1 VETMAGVVE
10 VITVEVVVTATE
22 AGTETIVAEAVVGV
36 VDEIGGGG
44 TMTASSR
51 SVLLPT
57 GGVSL
62 LRRMPFP

>member
-1 VETMAGVVE
+1 MAGVVE
-10 VITVEVVVTATE
+10 AITVEVVVTVTE

-36 VDEIGGGG
+36 VDEIGGGE

-62 LRRMPFP
+62 LRRMLFP

>member
-1 VETMAGVVE
+1 METMAGVVE
-10 VITVEVVVTATE
+10 AITVEVVVTATE

-36 VDEIGGGG
+36 VDEIGGGE

>member
-1 VETMAGVVE
+1 MAGVVE
-10 VITVEVVVTATE
+10 AITVEVVVTVTE